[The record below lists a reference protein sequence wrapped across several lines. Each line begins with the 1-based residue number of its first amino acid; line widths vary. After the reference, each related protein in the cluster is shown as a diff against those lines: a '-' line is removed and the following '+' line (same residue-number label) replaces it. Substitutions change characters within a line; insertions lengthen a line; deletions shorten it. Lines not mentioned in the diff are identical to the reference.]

1 MSLLSSAQ
9 MLTCDMNK
17 SQQNYMMSRTV
28 AEQEIMNLRKELS
41 DAHAKLQNAANAVAL
56 EAEQRSNQK
65 VSYVARQYEERYS
78 ELKMNLEA
86 DCKKIVDKTVNHAR
100 QGMEDFKKKERA
112 MIQEMKEECSRQ
124 EEQAAELNYQLQ
136 ERIDE
141 PVEKLNKQNV
151 PTLRIE
157 ELDQGGN
164 DIPVE
169 AFATPKGTA
178 NVDSGVTPMP
188 STAMSNL
195 AAEARERLHS
205 VFSTTPVGS
214 TAPPQLPPL
223 PVQGHQQDTAQRKP
237 SVRSATIAVSETDK
251 LKTADLDAGL
261 SGQQLLDLI
270 TRLTSQDADGEK
282 PRTKEAETIKLNDM
296 PAPEAYRQ
304 WRNHIRDEVKS
315 CSDKPDEAWIWLNEV
330 LTRPHGR
337 SWKRSCKNHH
347 SWHQVVGSVNSVSQ
361 RWSSN

>member
-195 AAEARERLHS
+195 AAEARGKIAQRVLNYPS
-205 VFSTTPVGS
+205 RFNSSPTTSTTAS
-214 TAPPQLPPL
+214 ARTSA
-223 PVQGHQQDTAQRKP
+223 GHR
-237 SVRSATIAVSETDK
+237 ATQT
-251 LKTADLDAGL
+251 
-261 SGQQLLDLI
+261 
-270 TRLTSQDADGEK
+270 
-282 PRTKEAETIKLNDM
+282 
-296 PAPEAYRQ
+296 
-304 WRNHIRDEVKS
+304 
-315 CSDKPDEAWIWLNEV
+315 
-330 LTRPHGR
+330 
-337 SWKRSCKNHH
+337 
-347 SWHQVVGSVNSVSQ
+347 
-361 RWSSN
+361 